1 MKILV
6 FMGRGGTG
14 KTSFTALTARYLI
27 ERGVSPILLVDADP
41 DQNLGE
47 MVGVD
52 LEAEGRKTISDLLV
66 ETFLLGGGTTYG
78 VPPFE
83 RIESRIWEQGLYEG
97 DEFDFLSIGTKWL
110 DGCYCLPNAALK
122 EALTKLAKIYRYVLI
137 DSPAGLEH
145 LNRRITS
152 TIDDIFDL
160 IDPSSKSAAHVARA
174 YRVIKEV
181 GIEFKNFYIVGG
193 YRFTDEFEKV
203 MVNRLIEGVRYV
215 GRFRYDPLLEK
226 LVLAGRPLFELP
238 EDSPAYQSV
247 KEIMSLTGHPS

>member
-14 KTSFTALTARYLI
+14 KTSFTALAARYLI

-47 MVGVD
+47 MLGVD
-52 LEAEGRKTISDLLV
+52 LEAEGKKTISDLLV
-66 ETFLLGGGTTYG
+66 ETFLKEGGTTYG

-97 DEFDFLSIGTKWL
+97 DDFDFLSIGTKWL

-122 EALTKLAKIYRYVLI
+122 EALGRMSKIYRYVLI

-152 TIDDIFDL
+152 TIDDVFDL

-174 YRVIKEV
+174 YRVIREV
-181 GIEFKNFYIVGG
+181 GIKFKNFYIVGG
-193 YRFTDEFEKV
+193 YRFTDRFEKI
-203 MVNRLIEGVRYV
+203 MVDRLIEGVKYV
-215 GRFRYDPLLEK
+215 GRFTYDPTLEE

-238 EDSPAYQSV
+238 EDSPAYRSV
-247 KEIMSLTGHPS
+247 REIMSLTGHPS